1 MNTEKFENLV
11 KKSYSDWTKED
22 HDQGFKVT
30 YSQHEEMDYEKWGK
44 SDNDGDWTYTVYRA
58 KYQPKGYWGSSI
70 IAVEVS
76 DRGVNFSRSSG
87 GDIGDVTGLEQM
99 EYFQDALRHAKK
111 FAINYNK

>member
-11 KKSYSDWTKED
+11 KKSYSDWTQDD

-30 YSQHEEMDYEKWGK
+30 YSTYQGMDYDNMK
-44 SDNDGDWTYTVYRA
+44 SDNPDDWSYTVNQA
-58 KYQPKGYWGSSI
+58 KYQPRGYWSNVLT
-70 IAVEVS
+70 VEVS
-76 DRGVNFSRSSG
+76 DKGVKFSRSSG
-87 GDIGDVTGLEQM
+87 GDIGDVDGLEQM